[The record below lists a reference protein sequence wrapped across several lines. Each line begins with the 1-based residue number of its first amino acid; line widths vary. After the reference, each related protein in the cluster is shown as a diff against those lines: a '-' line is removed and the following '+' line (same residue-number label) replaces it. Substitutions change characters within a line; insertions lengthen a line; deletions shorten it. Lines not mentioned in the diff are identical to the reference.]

1 MALGGRAAE
10 IVVFGDSEVTQGAS
24 GDLQTVSQ
32 LAREM
37 VTRFGFSDL
46 GPVALEG
53 QDQEVFLGRDLVNTR
68 QSYAESTGRE
78 IDHRV
83 RALAQEAL
91 QQAIDLLQPRRQLMD
106 RLVEALIEE
115 ETLQSDRFQALLG
128 SDGSS
133 RSSSLNQL
141 PAGA

>member
-24 GDLQTVSQ
+24 GDLQMVTQ

-53 QDQEVFLGRDLVNTR
+53 QDQEVFLGRLMQTR
-68 QSYAESTGRE
+68 QAYAESTGRE
-78 IDHRV
+78 IDR
-83 RALAQEAL
+83 RIRELASQSL
-91 QQAIDLLQPRRQLMD
+91 QQAIALLTPRRELMD
-106 RLVEALIEE
+106 RV
-115 ETLQSDRFQALLG
+115 G
-128 SDGSS
+128 GGV
-133 RSSSLNQL
+133 N
-141 PAGA
+141 